1 MSESLDIELELLA
14 SSLLPSEALEGA
26 ETPGWESESPQTSS
40 AWPREFAIANADSG
54 RRLVACVREGY
65 PALSAVDVQLKGG
78 DLGRDAAHRSE
89 ERIQNLL
96 REHWTED
103 DDSNSETTAAAENAA
118 RNNEAGHADE
128 PHHAL
133 LTSHHLL
140 SKTKRK
146 DFIALSSQLSLTG
159 FSKVGH
165 PGIYYAMGTESNLK
179 EWLKEVKSWNWLNLR
194 VRVGIEPIPLEYEE
208 RSTVQ
213 DESRGKEEGARGG
226 LGRGNWVELE
236 KISDALTW
244 MRDRGR
250 EEMLTEIGIGA

>member
-54 RRLVACVREGY
+54 RRLVACVRKGY

-103 DDSNSETTAAAENAA
+103 DEY
-118 RNNEAGHADE
+118 
-128 PHHAL
+128 
-133 LTSHHLL
+133 
-140 SKTKRK
+140 
-146 DFIALSSQLSLTG
+146 
-159 FSKVGH
+159 V
-165 PGIYYAMGTESNLK
+165 
-179 EWLKEVKSWNWLNLR
+179 LR
-194 VRVGIEPIPLEYEE
+194 VVR
-208 RSTVQ
+208 
-213 DESRGKEEGARGG
+213 
-226 LGRGNWVELE
+226 N
-236 KISDALTW
+236 
-244 MRDRGR
+244 
-250 EEMLTEIGIGA
+250 

>member
-1 MSESLDIELELLA
+1 MTVH
-14 SSLLPSEALEGA
+14 LLPLIA
-26 ETPGWESESPQTSS
+26 PSP
-40 AWPREFAIANADSG
+40 
-54 RRLVACVREGY
+54 
-65 PALSAVDVQLKGG
+65 
-78 DLGRDAAHRSE
+78 
-89 ERIQNLL
+89 ERP
-96 REHWTED
+96 
-103 DDSNSETTAAAENAA
+103 AAAENS
-118 RNNEAGHADE
+118 EGKKADDG
-128 PHHAL
+128 PSDAPNHAL

-165 PGIYYAMGTESNLK
+165 PGIYYAIGTESNLK

-194 VRVGIEPIPLEYEE
+194 VRVGIEPIPPEYEA

-213 DESRGKEEGARGG
+213 DESRGKEDGARGG

>member
-1 MSESLDIELELLA
+1 MTSRCCRSCGTDERYPLYEVMTH
-14 SSLLPSEALEGA
+14 LLPFIAPSSR
-26 ETPGWESESPQTSS
+26 SESP
-40 AWPREFAIANADSG
+40 
-54 RRLVACVREGY
+54 
-65 PALSAVDVQLKGG
+65 
-78 DLGRDAAHRSE
+78 
-89 ERIQNLL
+89 
-96 REHWTED
+96 
-103 DDSNSETTAAAENAA
+103 AAAEKSVQHNA
-118 RNNEAGHADE
+118 EV
-128 PHHAL
+128 HHAL

-146 DFIALSSQLSLTG
+146 EFIALSSQLSLTG

-165 PGIYYAMGTESNLK
+165 PGIYYAMGREESLK

-194 VRVGIEPIPLEYEE
+194 VRVGVEPIPPTYEE

-213 DESRGKEEGARGG
+213 DESRGKSDGARGG

-250 EEMLTEIGIGA
+250 EEMLTELGIGA

>member
-1 MSESLDIELELLA
+1 MTH
-14 SSLLPSEALEGA
+14 LLPL
-26 ETPGWESESPQTSS
+26 
-40 AWPREFAIANADSG
+40 IAPS
-54 RRLVACVREGY
+54 
-65 PALSAVDVQLKGG
+65 
-78 DLGRDAAHRSE
+78 
-89 ERIQNLL
+89 
-96 REHWTED
+96 
-103 DDSNSETTAAAENAA
+103 SNSETPAAADSS
-118 RNNEAGHADE
+118 EASALNDGTGCHF

-165 PGIYYAMGTESNLK
+165 PGIYYAMGTEGNLK

-194 VRVGIEPIPLEYEE
+194 VRVGIEPIPPQYEE

-213 DESRGKEEGARGG
+213 DESRGKEDGARGG